1 MSKSDS
7 IVLFGRGSIA
17 SANSASGN
25 YTITIAYTSTPN
37 EDNADIGTEGFEVKI
52 TYAN

>member
-25 YTITIAYTSTPN
+25 YTITISYTSTLKG
-37 EDNADIGTEGFEVKI
+37 DIVDVGTEGFEVKI
-52 TYAN
+52 TYTN